1 MHRLPSDTFHRSRRA
16 ACWLSAVA
24 AVTLGCAVSAQ
35 AQVVFP
41 APGTMQFSDLPS
53 HVRAGATFTL
63 HEVMPL
69 AIFAGEMRFQRQSP
83 SGVWSTI
90 ASAPPRPKVFWLHW
104 RVPARW
110 GGSQIGV
117 RFVLQSRG
125 HTLAVSP
132 TYTMSV
138 TAPPKHG
145 PRR

>member
-1 MHRLPSDTFHRSRRA
+1 MNRLPSNIFDCSRRA
-16 ACWLSAVA
+16 ACSLAAVA

-41 APGTMQFSDLPS
+41 APGAMQFSDPPS
-53 HVRAGATFTL
+53 HVRAGATFTM

-69 AIFAGEMRFQRQSP
+69 AIFGGQMRLQRQSA
-83 SGVWSTI
+83 SGGWSTI

-110 GGSQIGV
+110 GGSQIAV
-117 RFVLQSRG
+117 RFVLESRG

-132 TYTMSV
+132 TYPISV
-138 TAPPKHG
+138 TARPKHG